1 MATVD
6 QEPKLSQ
13 RTSDNSF
20 IDEKTT
26 GDDHLP
32 DGGDE
37 REKELAL
44 AREGPVGDVFD
55 DVREIDL
62 GADGKERPIGKFVL
76 SFMRSVVFTYPFF
89 L

>member
-13 RTSDNSF
+13 RASSNSF

-26 GDDHLP
+26 GEDHLP
-32 DGGDE
+32 GYGDE

-62 GADGKERPIGKFVL
+62 GADGKERPIGKFMF
-76 SFMRSVVFTYPFF
+76 SFVRSITFT
-89 L
+89 